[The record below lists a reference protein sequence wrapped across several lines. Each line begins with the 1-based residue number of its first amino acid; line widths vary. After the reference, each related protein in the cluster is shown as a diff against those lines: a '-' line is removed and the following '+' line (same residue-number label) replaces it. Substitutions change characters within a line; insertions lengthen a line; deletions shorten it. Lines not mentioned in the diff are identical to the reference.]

1 MINLC
6 TDSVFK
12 QAYADIYI
20 ALCYAIFYSF
30 FEVFPLV
37 YIERYGFNVGEMG
50 LVFLSIAVGVVISIA
65 GYYAYLY
72 YVVEKE
78 IREHGFGA
86 PERRLIPALF
96 SSFLVPIGLFIF
108 AWTGDGKIHWIVS
121 CIGIVIN
128 MIGVFILFQ
137 CVFVYLPMVYPA
149 YAGSLFAGN
158 DTMRSTLAAA
168 AILFSRP
175 MFLGLGVGGGV
186 SLLAGL
192 TTLCI
197 GGIFILFFYG
207 EKLRAKSR
215 FAAK

>member
-1 MINLC
+1 
-6 TDSVFK
+6 
-12 QAYADIYI
+12 
-20 ALCYAIFYSF
+20 
-30 FEVFPLV
+30 
-37 YIERYGFNVGEMG
+37 
-50 LVFLSIAVGVVISIA
+50 
-65 GYYAYLY
+65 
-72 YVVEKE
+72 
-78 IREHGFGA
+78 
-86 PERRLIPALF
+86 
-96 SSFLVPIGLFIF
+96 
-108 AWTGDGKIHWIVS
+108 
-121 CIGIVIN
+121 
-128 MIGVFILFQ
+128 VFILFQ